1 MPSKRVFLRRAE
13 DPFSPSDDEDSE
25 EVEEE
30 EIESNKCP
38 FSSDVGEE
46 AASGLTLSRELFLKV
61 YKIGPLQIRL
71 RTRISKRQF
80 PPRFSQF
87 PAYRILDL
95 KDENIIIL
103 CV

>member
-30 EIESNKCP
+30 GEIESNKCP

-61 YKIGPLQIRL
+61 NKIGPLQIRL
-71 RTRISKRQF
+71 CINVSKIVRLN
-80 PPRFSQF
+80 SC
-87 PAYRILDL
+87 
-95 KDENIIIL
+95 N
-103 CV
+103 